1 MKCWNLEQAGWL
13 HELDALNTRQVSK
26 IINMEVSMSIRSF
39 AVRLCQL
46 TILLAIAL
54 PVFAVTPGPDIT
66 LSQETKMEFTGFLGR
81 IMKMAGA
88 GDPVVQTIYIKGNK
102 KREDSY
108 EKGKLSSSTII
119 DLDKEQIIFIDHNRK
134 RYSVMSFAEMKAMME
149 RTTESFADKQAR
161 RSEEESPNISTEF
174 ELTVDPTGKSKKI
187 AGYKA
192 EEYILKMRTKAVAE
206 SVDESE
212 GGSGEMNI
220 ETTLWQSEEIQNLD
234 EYEAFNRKMLEKMGG
249 LSGRMGYGGFLD
261 MLKRNNEELAEGFEQ
276 VQDEMKKLKGMT
288 LASKSRF
295 MFKGDASGRPGM
307 DDNSVEIPSSLGG
320 LMKGFGKGFGKK
332 KKEDSGPKVLME
344 TTTVTKKYS
353 IAPIDASLFNIPA
366 QYKQEEYRR

>member
-1 MKCWNLEQAGWL
+1 MSVRSVGIKLRNVVLLCAIVLA
-13 HELDALNTRQVSK
+13 VSA
-26 IINMEVSMSIRSF
+26 M
-39 AVRLCQL
+39 
-46 TILLAIAL
+46 
-54 PVFAVTPGPDIT
+54 TPAPDIT

-88 GDPVVQTIYIKGNK
+88 GDPTVQTIYIKGNK

-108 EKGKLSSSTII
+108 EKGKLSNSTII
-119 DLDKEQIIFIDHNRK
+119 DLDKEQIIFIDHKRK
-134 RYSVMSFAEMKAMME
+134 RYSVMSFAEMKAMMQSAAE
-149 RTTESFADKQAR
+149 QFADKQSR
-161 RSEEESPNISTEF
+161 RPEEENPNISTEF

-187 AGYKA
+187 AGYRA
-192 EEYILKMRTKAVAE
+192 EEYILKMRTRAE
-206 SVDESE
+206 TESADEAE
-212 GGSGEMNI
+212 RGSGEMNI

-234 EYEAFNRKMLEKMGG
+234 EYEAFNRKMMEKMGG
-249 LSGRMGYGGFLD
+249 LAGRMSYGGFLD

-276 VQDEMKKLKGMT
+276 VQEEVKKLKGMT

-295 MFKGDASGRPGM
+295 MFKGETSGRPGM
-307 DDNSVEIPSSLGG
+307 NDNSVEIPSSLGG

>member
-1 MKCWNLEQAGWL
+1 MPNNFESSDSGESPAPHFALTEMKCWNLEQAGWL

-108 EKGKLSSSTII
+108 EKGKLSNSTII

-174 ELTVDPTGKSKKI
+174 ELTVEPTGKSKKI

-192 EEYILKMRTKAVAE
+192 EGYILKMRTKAVAE

-220 ETTLWQSEEIQNLD
+220 ET
-234 EYEAFNRKMLEKMGG
+234 
-249 LSGRMGYGGFLD
+249 
-261 MLKRNNEELAEGFEQ
+261 
-276 VQDEMKKLKGMT
+276 
-288 LASKSRF
+288 
-295 MFKGDASGRPGM
+295 
-307 DDNSVEIPSSLGG
+307 
-320 LMKGFGKGFGKK
+320 
-332 KKEDSGPKVLME
+332 
-344 TTTVTKKYS
+344 
-353 IAPIDASLFNIPA
+353 
-366 QYKQEEYRR
+366 